1 MKIALM
7 VASAALV
14 VGGCTFAVLPKE
26 TVRIVETVK
35 CTTTGFEDLPPG
47 RYEAFV
53 RKDDGS
59 FWRGSLIVELHSVLR
74 SAMMKTEEGK

>member
-14 VGGCTFAVLPKE
+14 VGGCTFAVLPKD

-35 CTTTGFEDLPPG
+35 C
-47 RYEAFV
+47 AFV
-53 RKDDGS
+53 RKGDGS
-59 FWRGSLIVELHSVLR
+59 FWRGSLIVELHSGFR
-74 SAMMKTEEGK
+74 SAALKVGEVE